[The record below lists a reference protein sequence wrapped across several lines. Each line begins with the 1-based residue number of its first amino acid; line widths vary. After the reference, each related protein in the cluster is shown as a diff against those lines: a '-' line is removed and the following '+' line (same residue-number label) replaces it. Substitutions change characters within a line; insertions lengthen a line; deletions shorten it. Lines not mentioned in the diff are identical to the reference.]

1 VQRFRYQAAGAV
13 ILIAATAMTSST
25 ALASSTS
32 TASVIAANA
41 AQTSHQRGNVE
52 VLVPPAV
59 IASSDGLAR
68 TLTIGTTNHLD
79 VPVWVAA
86 GQPQTNARIDLVGA
100 QVTRCGRTRLMPG
113 TITTLR
119 CRVVPIAAATAT
131 DLVVTVVVDVAAT
144 PVGATFHHDV
154 RAHPAS

>member
-1 VQRFRYQAAGAV
+1 V
-13 ILIAATAMTSST
+13 ILITATAMTSST

-59 IASSDGLAR
+59 IASSDGLVRA
-68 TLTIGTTNHLD
+68 LTIGTTYHLD
-79 VPVWVAA
+79 VPVWLAA

-119 CRVVPIAAATAT
+119 CRVVPVAGATAT
-131 DLVVTVVVDVAAT
+131 GLIVTGVVDVAAA
-144 PVGATFHHDV
+144 PVSATFHYDV
-154 RAHPAS
+154 RAHSAS